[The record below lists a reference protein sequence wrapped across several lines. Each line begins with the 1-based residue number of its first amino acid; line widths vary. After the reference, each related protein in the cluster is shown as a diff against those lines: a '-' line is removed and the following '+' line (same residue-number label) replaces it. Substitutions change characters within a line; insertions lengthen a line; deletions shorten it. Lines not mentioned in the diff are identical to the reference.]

1 MPRRAALVGGGV
13 VTVRHLGDII
23 IWMGAVVGGLTAIG
37 GFLYWVAVRP
47 FRRWLR
53 EQIGQVR
60 EATEQ
65 TRDAA
70 EAVHAEVTPNH
81 GSSMKDQLTR
91 TEQKVDQLDRRFT
104 DHLINH
110 PGG

>member
-1 MPRRAALVGGGV
+1 M
-13 VTVRHLGDII
+13 TIRHLGDLI
-23 IWMGAVVGGLTAIG
+23 IWVGGVAPGLTATG

-53 EQIGQVR
+53 EQIEQVR
-60 EATEQ
+60 ETAEE

-70 EAVHAEVTPNH
+70 NAVHAEVTPNH

-91 TEQKVDQLDRRFT
+91 TEAKVDQLDRRFT

-110 PGG
+110 PGGGS

>member
-1 MPRRAALVGGGV
+1 M
-13 VTVRHLGDII
+13 TIKHLGDLI
-23 IWMGAVVGGLTAIG
+23 IWAGGVAAALTAIG
-37 GFLYWVAVRP
+37 FLVYRVFVRA
-47 FRRWLR
+47 FIRWLK
-53 EQIGQVR
+53 EQIVQTR
-60 EATEQ
+60 EAATE

-70 EAVHAEVTPNH
+70 NAVQAEVTPNH

>member
-1 MPRRAALVGGGV
+1 M
-13 VTVRHLGDII
+13 TIRHLGDII
-23 IWMGAVVGGLTAIG
+23 IWFGAVAAALTAIG

-70 EAVHAEVTPNH
+70 EKVQAEVTPNH

-91 TEQKVDQLDRRFT
+91 TELKVDQLDRRFT